1 METGVLQKQKG
12 VRNMKV
18 KVRKSSLSGQI
29 RVPGSKSHTVR
40 AVLLGAM
47 AEGTTVIEHP
57 LTSLDCQSALAA
69 AEAFGGKT
77 TMEDSVWTVTGCGG
91 RLKTPDNYVDCGN
104 SGSTAYFAASMAAL
118 TDGYTC
124 LTGDGQIR
132 RRPIRPVLD
141 AIVQLGGE
149 AFTTRR
155 DVDACPAV
163 IGGPMK
169 GGTVHFKKSLSQFV
183 SSIMMAAPLLE
194 QDTEIYN
201 EDPLEKPY
209 LQITIDWLK
218 RFGVSL
224 LENRGDYSYFKIPG
238 RQTYHGIRT
247 QIPSD
252 WSAVAF
258 PMVAAVI
265 TSSEVVIEGVDFQDS
280 QGDKMVVDHLID
292 MGADITRDREG
303 KRLIIH
309 GGKPMTGGTTIDLSD
324 IPDSLPAL
332 SVAAL
337 FAEHDT
343 RFTGL
348 AHIRL
353 KETDRVAVM
362 EEELKKTGA
371 LIETGSD
378 FFVVHGGRSI
388 HGAEVNSH
396 GDHRVAMALAVCG
409 LAVEGTMT
417 IDGGECA
424 AVSFPAFFEKM
435 KALGADFCMENQA
448 DVGAQ

>member
-1 METGVLQKQKG
+1 MLKKQRG

-18 KVRKSSLSGQI
+18 KVKKSSLSGQI
-29 RVPGSKSHTVR
+29 RVPGSKSHTIR
-40 AVLLGAM
+40 AVLLAAM
-47 AEGTTVIEHP
+47 AEGTSVIEHP
-57 LTSLDCQSALAA
+57 LTSLDCQSALTA
-69 AEAFGGKT
+69 AEAFGAKT
-77 TMEDSVWTVTGCGG
+77 SAEKGVWTVTGCGG

-104 SGSTAYFAASMAAL
+104 SGSTAYFTASMAAL
-118 TDGYTC
+118 AEGYTC
-124 LTGDGQIR
+124 LTGDRQIR
-132 RRPIRPVLD
+132 KRPIRPVLD

-163 IGGPMK
+163 IGGRMK
-169 GGTVHFKKSLSQFV
+169 GGTVHFKRSLSQFV
-183 SSIMMAAPLLE
+183 SSIMLAAPLLE
-194 QDTEIYN
+194 HDTEIYN

-224 LENRGDYSYFKIPG
+224 LENSGDYSYFKIPG
-238 RQTYHGIRT
+238 NQNYQAVKT
-247 QIPSD
+247 QIPDD
-252 WSAVAF
+252 WSAAAF
-258 PMVAAVI
+258 PMTAAVI
-265 TSSEVVIEGVDFQDS
+265 TPSEVVIEGVDFQDS
-280 QGDKMVVDHLID
+280 QGDKMVVDHLMK
-292 MGADITRDREG
+292 MGADITKDREG
-303 KRLIIH
+303 QRLIIR
-309 GGKPMTGGTTIDLSD
+309 GGKPLTGGTTIDLSD

-362 EEELKKTGA
+362 EAELKKTGA
-371 LIETGSD
+371 QIETGSD
-378 FFVVHGGRSI
+378 FMVVHGGERI

-396 GDHRVAMALAVCG
+396 GDHRIAMALAVCG
-409 LAVEGTMT
+409 LAADGIMT

-424 AVSFPAFFEKM
+424 AVSFPSFFEKM
-435 KALGADFCMENQA
+435 EALGADFCLECQE
-448 DVGAQ
+448 DIGEE